1 MHMAAAIVASYSSTC
16 EKCKAINFK
25 VCAGADVTLK
35 SLWAT
40 KICHGRLGFESPQ
53 PKNTQPGWEST
64 RGVENRP
71 FVLV

>member
-16 EKCKAINFK
+16 QKCKAINFK

-40 KICHGRLGFESPQ
+40 EICHGRLGSSHH
-53 PKNTQPGWEST
+53 NLRIHCPG
-64 RGVENRP
+64 GN
-71 FVLV
+71 L